1 MFLCLPKEKKKLE
14 KTHAQGVFQNKKIKI
29 RKTQTMRRSLSE
41 TDVQLKSIRGGEAPH
56 RAERP
61 ERGGEGESETADV
74 RSSATRLF
82 QSRTPNISLKQM
94 DPLASTTFLNKE
106 SGRGKKKE
114 SISGPASHATSF
126 FWQTVSRAVPLPINF
141 ASVLGSIKR
150 EGERK
155 KLCLEEEE
163 SAGRSSSPALI

>member
-1 MFLCLPKEKKKLE
+1 
-14 KTHAQGVFQNKKIKI
+14 
-29 RKTQTMRRSLSE
+29 MRRRLSE
-41 TDVQLKSIRGGEAPH
+41 TDVQHKSIRGGEAPH
-56 RAERP
+56 RAERL

-82 QSRTPNISLKQM
+82 QSCTPNISLKQM

-106 SGRGKKKE
+106 SAAVGGGKKE
-114 SISGPASHATSF
+114 HLWTGFPCNQF

-141 ASVLGSIKR
+141 APVLGSIKR

-155 KLCLEEEE
+155 NFAWRKRSPRGGPCLPPRLPPL
-163 SAGRSSSPALI
+163 SFCLFGLANI

>member
-1 MFLCLPKEKKKLE
+1 M
-14 KTHAQGVFQNKKIKI
+14 H
-29 RKTQTMRRSLSE
+29 RSPSE
-41 TDVQLKSIRGGEAPH
+41 TDVQHKSIRGGEAPH
-56 RAERP
+56 RAERL

-82 QSRTPNISLKQM
+82 QSHTPNISLKQM

-106 SGRGKKKE
+106 RAAAGGGKKKE
-114 SISGPASHATSF
+114 HLWTGFPCNQF

-155 KLCLEEEE
+155 NF
-163 SAGRSSSPALI
+163 A